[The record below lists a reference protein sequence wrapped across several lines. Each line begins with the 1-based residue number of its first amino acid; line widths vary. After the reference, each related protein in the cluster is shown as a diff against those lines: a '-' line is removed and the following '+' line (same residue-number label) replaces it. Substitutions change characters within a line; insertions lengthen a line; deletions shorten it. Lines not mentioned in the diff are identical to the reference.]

1 MESTYGKMTDSK
13 SLIKTVNT
21 LSKAHFKVYITSSD
35 LTFILMLSKF
45 DNLNLNWL
53 LNLTHHRILK
63 FERQMNKQE
72 NDEVKETCH

>member
-13 SLIKTVNT
+13 SLIKNVNT
-21 LSKAHFKVYITSSD
+21 LLKTHSKAHISSFD
-35 LTFILMLSKF
+35 LNFISMVSKL

-63 FERQMNKQE
+63 FERQMNK
-72 NDEVKETCH
+72 